1 MSFINP
7 DQETIFNYLKE
18 AKRIAVFGL
27 SNKPDRTSYQIAE
40 ELQRRGYEIIPVNPT
55 LVGQDI
61 LGETVYG
68 TLMEVPGKIDIVDVF
83 RRSEYLEDVAH
94 EFIQTDAKVFWA
106 QLELESQKAAT
117 ILAEADRKDV
127 IMNRCIA
134 IELRLFDAQ

>member
-7 DQETIFNYLKE
+7 DQETILNYLKE

-27 SNKPDRTSYQIAE
+27 SNKPDRTSYQIAQ

-55 LVGQDI
+55 LAGQVI

-83 RRSEYLEDVAH
+83 RRSEYLAGVAK

-106 QLELESQKAAT
+106 QLELESQEAAA
-117 ILAEADRKDV
+117 ILAEADCKDV

-134 IELRLFDAQ
+134 IELRLLDAQ